1 MVIKL
6 SIDVGLHDVYSAI
19 DVDFA
24 RECEKTDRR
33 HSRSEFGPRV
43 TKSPNGFSPLSR
55 IWTLPYYNCMITPR
69 INVFRRIVYHPRL
82 KRVNLKAV

>member
-19 DVDFA
+19 DVHFA

-33 HSRSEFGPRV
+33 HPPSEFGP
-43 TKSPNGFSPLSR
+43 SPDGFSTPSR
-55 IWTLPYYNCMITPR
+55 ILRGSSTCMIAPR
-69 INVFRRIVYHPRL
+69 ILSEDCVSSS
-82 KRVNLKAV
+82 KSVNLKVV

>member
-24 RECEKTDRR
+24 RECEKMDRR
-33 HSRSEFGPRV
+33 HPPSEFGPRV
-43 TKSPNGFSPLSR
+43 TKSPNGFSPPSR
-55 IWTLPYYNCMITPR
+55 IWTLPYYTCMITPR
-69 INVFRRIVYHPRL
+69 ILPEDCVSSS
-82 KRVNLKAV
+82 KSVNLKAV

>member
-1 MVIKL
+1 MAIKL

-33 HSRSEFGPRV
+33 HPPSEFGP
-43 TKSPNGFSPLSR
+43 SPNGFSPPSR
-55 IWTLPYYNCMITPR
+55 IWTLPYYTCMITPR
-69 INVFRRIVYHPRL
+69 ILPEDCVSSSKSVY
-82 KRVNLKAV
+82 LKAV